1 MKTREMDGETL
12 ALKNVLAGE
21 AAARRVLEKL
31 LRASSARLDVTGR
44 SRLEQALSHPASN
57 FAAIFEHSWDAVFF
71 FDDEGRILEANPQA
85 ERLLGYAREELR
97 GLKLQ
102 SLIPPRDL
110 EEAPVRYEE
119 LRGGGVVRGQRRL
132 RRKDGSLVEVE
143 AIGSAVGGGVM
154 LSFVREREGAGAA
167 RDGDF
172 ATSAVQLG
180 RALGEG
186 SVGAGLGFLRELSV
200 ALAAAA
206 ELLGQS
212 HGDDAADGVDVSR
225 GVEFYEEVSRFE
237 TGLIRRALGQTGGNQ
252 KRAAALLGMRHNT
265 LSAMIHRHGIDPRE
279 FKIK

>member
-1 MKTREMDGETL
+1 MKAREIEGEAL

-21 AAARRVLEKL
+21 AAARRALEKL
-31 LRASSARLDVTGR
+31 LRASSARLDVAER
-44 SRLEQALSHPASN
+44 ARLDQAFSLPVSN

-71 FDDEGRILEANPQA
+71 FDDGGRILEANPRA

-97 GLKLQ
+97 GVKLQ

-110 EEAPVRYEE
+110 EVAPVRYEE
-119 LRGGGVVRGQRRL
+119 LRAGGVVRGQRRL

-154 LSFVREREGAGAA
+154 LSFVRERVAATGARNGDYAA
-167 RDGDF
+167 
-172 ATSAVQLG
+172 SAVQLG
-180 RALGEG
+180 RTLGEG
-186 SVGAGLGFLRELSV
+186 SVGTGLGLLRELSV

-206 ELLGQS
+206 ELLENS
-212 HGDDAADGVDVSR
+212 RGDNPADGVDVSR
-225 GVEFYEEVSRFE
+225 GVEFYAEVSRFE
-237 TGLIRRALGQTGGNQ
+237 TDLIRRALRQTGGNQ

-279 FKIK
+279 FKTK